1 MIRLIIVVDQ
11 ISDWAPYYPTEHLVA
26 AEDYLAGPSSH
37 DASRALVINLC
48 QDYAY
53 LSTGYYCSLLAEAR
67 GHRVIP
73 SVSTLNDLQTPLL
86 FGLDRKAVSKA
97 VKKVTD
103 KLQCNDSAQFDYLF
117 YFGQTNLTEFE
128 DISQTIFSF
137 FPCPICKATFT
148 KSSDKEGTWALQ
160 SIHPVTLNKLN
171 TEQETQFANAFQ
183 NFSSKLWRRPKQ
195 RPKFKHDMAI
205 LIKPDE
211 KMPPSNRQAL
221 VKFRQAGRR
230 FGINVETIT
239 QQDWVRLAEYD
250 ALFIRQTTAINDE
263 TYQFAKQ
270 AELEGIV
277 VLDDPMSIMRC
288 TNKVYLAELLA
299 KKKVP
304 APQSLIL
311 NARQLDNLAEIVK
324 PLGFP
329 TVLKIPDGSFSRG
342 VVKAKNEKELIQHA
356 TDLFSQSKLIIAQE
370 YVKTDYDWRIGVLG
384 RRPIFACQYFMTRG
398 HWQIYK
404 HQASGK
410 VASGDFRTMMVNE
423 APKEVIKVALKAA
436 NLIGDGLYG
445 VDLKQSG
452 DRVMVIEVN
461 DNPNVDAGV
470 EDVALGDALYDTIM
484 EEFLKR
490 IEGQ

>member
-11 ISDWAPYYPTEHLVA
+11 ITDWSPYYPTEHLVA
-26 AEDYLAGPSSH
+26 AEAYLAGPSGF
-37 DASRALVINLC
+37 DASQALVVNLC

-97 VKKVTD
+97 VKKVIARD
-103 KLQCNDSAQFDYLF
+103 PSNDENRYDFLF
-117 YFGQTNLTEFE
+117 YFGQTDITEFE
-128 DISQTIFSF
+128 DISHTIFNF
-137 FPCPICKATFT
+137 FPCPITRATFAR
-148 KSSDKEGTWALQ
+148 SSDKDGTWALR
-160 SIHPVTLNKLN
+160 SIHPVTLDQLSP
-171 TEQETQFANAFQ
+171 EEETGFANAFA
-183 NFSSKLWRRPKQ
+183 NFSSKLWRKPRI
-195 RPKFKHDMAI
+195 RPKFKHDMAM

-270 AELEGIV
+270 AELEGLV
-277 VLDDPMSIMRC
+277 VMDDPNSIMRC
-288 TNKVYLAELLA
+288 TNKVYLAELLN
-299 KKKVP
+299 KKKIASP
-304 APQSLIL
+304 RSLIL
-311 NARQLDNLAEIVK
+311 NARQLENLPEIVS

-342 VVKAKNEKELIQHA
+342 VVKASNEKELIQKA
-356 TDLFSQSKLIIAQE
+356 TELFAQSKLIIAQE
-370 YVKTDYDWRIGVLG
+370 FVKTEYDWRIGVLN
-384 RRPIFACQYFMTRG
+384 RKPIFACQYFMTRG

-404 HQASGK
+404 HTASGRVAEGDFTTMLTEEAPREVLK
-410 VASGDFRTMMVNE
+410 VAM
-423 APKEVIKVALKAA
+423 KAA

-470 EDVALGDALYDTIM
+470 EDLALGDGLYDIIM
-484 EEFLKR
+484 EEFLRR
-490 IEGQ
+490 IEGR

>member
-1 MIRLIIVVDQ
+1 MIRLVIVVDQ

-37 DASRALVINLC
+37 DVSRALVINLC

-67 GHRVIP
+67 GHRVLP

-86 FGLDRKAVSKA
+86 FGLDRKAVSKS
-97 VKKVTD
+97 VKKVVTR
-103 KLQCNDSAQFDYLF
+103 LQCEDSDRFEFLF
-117 YFGQTNLTEFE
+117 YFGQTDINEFD
-128 DISQTIFSF
+128 DISNTIFNF
-137 FPCPICKATFT
+137 FPCPISKATFT
-148 KSSDKEGTWALQ
+148 KASDKDGTWALQ
-160 SIHPVTLNKLN
+160 SVVPVTLDKLSS
-171 TEQETQFANAFQ
+171 EQETQFAEAFQ
-183 NFSSKLWRRPKQ
+183 NFSSKLWRQAKPRPKL
-195 RPKFKHDMAI
+195 KHDMAV
-205 LIKPDE
+205 LINPDE
-211 KMPPSNRQAL
+211 KMPPSNRRAL

-270 AELEGIV
+270 AELEGLV
-277 VLDDPMSIMRC
+277 VMDDPGSIMRC
-288 TNKVYLAELLA
+288 TNKVYLAELLN

-304 APQSLIL
+304 APTSLIL
-311 NARQLDNLAEIVK
+311 NARQLNNLPEIVK
-324 PLGFP
+324 PLGYP
-329 TVLKIPDGSFSRG
+329 VVLKIPDGAFSRG
-342 VVKAKNEKELIQHA
+342 VVKAKNEVELIQHA
-356 TDLFSQSKLIIAQE
+356 TTLFSQSKLIIAQE
-370 YVKTDYDWRIGVLG
+370 FVKTDYDWRIGILG
-384 RRPIFACQYFMTRG
+384 RKPIFACQYFMTRG

-404 HQASGK
+404 HSASGR
-410 VASGDFRTMMVNE
+410 VASGDFTTMLVE
-423 APKEVIKVALKAA
+423 DAPKEVIKVALKAA

-470 EDVALGDALYDTIM
+470 EDVALGDGLYDIIM
-484 EEFLKR
+484 EEFLRR
-490 IEGQ
+490 IEQQ